1 MSIGKNTRKPVAAA
15 SAMPRTMVKRCPT
28 CGHSRRFD
36 SPLTWQS
43 DDNPSWGSKI
53 MLLPSNKVLDP
64 DEVTVTRFKVLGASI
79 AIILMARGAA
89 LAELT
94 PGRAAADWMQSYG
107 ERNKEC
113 LEWTDTCVN

>member
-1 MSIGKNTRKPVAAA
+1 
-15 SAMPRTMVKRCPT
+15 
-28 CGHSRRFD
+28 
-36 SPLTWQS
+36 
-43 DDNPSWGSKI
+43 

-89 LAELT
+89 LAELA

-107 ERNKEC
+107 ERYKEC
-113 LEWTDTCVN
+113 LEWTDTCVNCVRAQSGDNFNCSNIGIACQPKDVICVRRADDKTK

>member
-1 MSIGKNTRKPVAAA
+1 
-15 SAMPRTMVKRCPT
+15 
-28 CGHSRRFD
+28 
-36 SPLTWQS
+36 
-43 DDNPSWGSKI
+43 

-64 DEVTVTRFKVLGASI
+64 DEVTATRFKVLGASI

-107 ERNKEC
+107 ARNKEC
-113 LEWTDTCVN
+113 LEWILASTACALSRVIILTAPTLGSPVNPKMSFA